1 MEDMEYLHIQCWE
14 RETECEAL
22 TVPQIL
28 ADDSNAP
35 TAINSTSKSPV
46 YGIFPLS
53 FLNLH
58 AFFIMSITYQYCNV
72 HFKSQIS
79 QCIHLLGP
87 TLLTHTANSRRPK
100 GARSH
105 WSELHSQEPAQVPSS
120 TLYFPRPHGLPAPP
134 REENSPRGRLVTATF
149 PAALETTSPS
159 KTCRQDQTLP
169 SRPWP
174 RAGEETGL
182 LNSPLHPPS
191 QRRGPNATNS
201 TQAK

>member
-1 MEDMEYLHIQCWE
+1 MEYLHIQCWE

-79 QCIHLLGP
+79 QYTSAGA
-87 TLLTHTANSRRPK
+87 HT
-100 GARSH
+100 
-105 WSELHSQEPAQVPSS
+105 
-120 TLYFPRPHGLPAPP
+120 PHAHCQQQ
-134 REENSPRGRLVTATF
+134 AT
-149 PAALETTSPS
+149 
-159 KTCRQDQTLP
+159 KRC
-169 SRPWP
+169 
-174 RAGEETGL
+174 
-182 LNSPLHPPS
+182 
-191 QRRGPNATNS
+191 
-201 TQAK
+201 